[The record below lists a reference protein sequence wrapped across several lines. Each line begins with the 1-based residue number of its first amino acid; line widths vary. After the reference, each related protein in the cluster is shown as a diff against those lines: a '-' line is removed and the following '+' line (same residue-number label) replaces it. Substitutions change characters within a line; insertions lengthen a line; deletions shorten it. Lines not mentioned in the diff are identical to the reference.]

1 METAR
6 MASWKGTWRNQY
18 GSTVVID
25 DTNGVIRGV
34 FRTALEDSSFF
45 GLEVAIHGVACGEV
59 IGFTAASKGK
69 TGPAAVSYTGIL
81 RAGKLETLWHT
92 VAGHTLTAA
101 REGAPAK
108 ITEVGSWHEFGH
120 LRARRLTCRGARGV
134 SAVDFGFTNP

>member
-6 MASWKGTWRNQY
+6 TANWKGTWRNQY

-25 DTNGVIRGV
+25 DDPNGVTRGV

-45 GLEVAIHGVACGEV
+45 GLEVAIHGVTCGEV
-59 IGFTAASKGK
+59 IGFTAASEGK

-92 VAGHTLTAA
+92 VAGYTLTAA

-108 ITEVGSWHEFGH
+108 ITESG
-120 LRARRLTCRGARGV
+120 LGAR
-134 SAVDFGFTNP
+134 SARVWTPSSASTDLPRRSRRFGC